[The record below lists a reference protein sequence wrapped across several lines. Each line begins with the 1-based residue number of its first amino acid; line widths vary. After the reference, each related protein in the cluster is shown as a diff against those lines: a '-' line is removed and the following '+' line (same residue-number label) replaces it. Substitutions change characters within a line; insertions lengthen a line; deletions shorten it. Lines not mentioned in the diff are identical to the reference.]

1 MTALRETIAR
11 NLGGQAVALPSVC
24 SAHPDVLRASL
35 ALAEQLDTSLIVE
48 ATSNQVNQFG
58 GYTGM
63 TPDGFL
69 GYVRGIASQSGCD
82 ADRVTFGGDHLG
94 PQAWRDEPAERAM
107 AKARDMVAAYARSGV
122 TKIHLDCAEG
132 CAGEAE
138 PPGNAVSAARA
149 AELAEVA
156 LSATPHP
163 EAIDFIVGTEVPP
176 PGGARD
182 DEVLH
187 PTDPEAAKQ
196 TMRVHFEA
204 FSDRA
209 AERIVGLVVQP
220 GVEFGAWDVD
230 HLPETPN
237 IALRAVLDDFDGL
250 AFEAHST
257 DYQRDNAFRRLAEMG
272 FAILKVGPAL
282 TYAYRRAIYALDH
295 LAETPGLAFS
305 RTASVRETAEQV
317 MVADPG
323 HWQKHYAG
331 DEMLLRQARHYALS
345 DRIRYYWPRPELAE
359 AVRALR
365 EGLTGQTL
373 RRPVL
378 SQFFAESIIDRAD
391 DLEGA
396 ADQVDALVQA
406 SIQAALS
413 SYFICDAR

>member
-1 MTALRETIAR
+1 MTALRETIAQNR
-11 NLGGQAVALPSVC
+11 RGQAVALPSVC

-35 ALAEQLDTSLIVE
+35 SLAERLDTALIVE

-63 TPDGFL
+63 TPGDFL
-69 GYVRGIASQSGCD
+69 GYVRGIARQSGCD
-82 ADRVTFGGDHLG
+82 GDRVTFGGDHLG
-94 PQAWRDEPAERAM
+94 PQAWRHEPAESAM
-107 AKARDMVAAYARSGV
+107 AKARDMVAAYARAGV

-138 PPGNAVSAARA
+138 HPGDAVSAARA

-156 LSATPHP
+156 LSAAPDP

-182 DEVLH
+182 DEAVR
-187 PTDPEAAKQ
+187 PTDPEAARQ
-196 TMRVHFEA
+196 TMLVHLDA

-220 GVEFGAWDVD
+220 GVEFGAWEVD
-230 HLPETPN
+230 HLPMTPN
-237 IALRAVLDDFDGL
+237 AALRAVLDDFEGL

-257 DYQRDNAFRRLAEMG
+257 DYQREDAFRRLAEMG

-282 TYAYRRAIYALDH
+282 TYAYRQAIYALDH

-317 MVADPG
+317 MVADPVN
-323 HWQKHYAG
+323 WQKHYVG
-331 DEMLLRQARHYALS
+331 DEMLLRQARHYSLS
-345 DRIRYYWPRPELAE
+345 DRIRYYWPRAELTE

-365 EGLTGQTL
+365 DGLSGQTL

-378 SQFFAESIIDRAD
+378 LQFFDEAIIDRAD

-396 ADQVDALVQA
+396 ADQVDSLVQA

-413 SYFICDAR
+413 PYFISVGR